1 MIVSVLILVTSLAL
15 CLFYLQGTCR
25 TILNREFQREY
36 FRSVVNASRLEFL
49 VVRDGINRP
58 QGQVD
63 YSEARTALTCD
74 YLALTYLLKN
84 AVSVARKY
92 SRQERLLM
100 LYFRG
105 VLMVLSVSHL
115 LRLNEKRAILKL
127 TSILQYFANTL
138 GERVV
143 QTATDRKSVV

>member
-1 MIVSVLILVTSLAL
+1 MILSVLILITSLAL
-15 CLFYLQGTCR
+15 CLFYMQDTCR
-25 TILNREFQREY
+25 TILNREFRRDY

-49 VVRDGINRP
+49 SVRDCVEGP
-58 QGQVD
+58 HTQLE
-63 YSEARTALTCD
+63 YSEVRTALTCD

-84 AVSVARKY
+84 AVSVEGKH

-100 LYFRG
+100 LYFRT
-105 VLMVLSVSHL
+105 LLISFSVSHL

-127 TSILQYFANTL
+127 TTILQFFANTL

-143 QTATDRKSVV
+143 QTAAVSFTA

>member
-63 YSEARTALTCD
+63 YSEVRTALTCD

-105 VLMVLSVSHL
+105 LLMVLSVSHL

-143 QTATDRKSVV
+143 QTATVSFTA